1 MTSTNNQSISLLMKI
16 NLLFFFFVCVT
27 MGTFGIH
34 HYKNQYFLSFFMKI
48 FIYVAAPNEE

>member
-1 MTSTNNQSISLLMKI
+1 MTSTNNLSISLLMKI
-16 NLLFFFFVCVT
+16 NLLFFFVCVT
-27 MGTFGIH
+27 MDTFGIH

>member
-16 NLLFFFFVCVT
+16 NLLFFFCVT